1 MGSFPFGK
9 TIPTFD
15 PKSLQID
22 STSEISVVKRDART
36 KKSSKSDLITNSIEH
51 IQKDDPN
58 HFIFF
63 LSSKFDALKEL
74 SLNDELDDGNPIE
87 IRKVDIDKKIFPKK
101 HKHVKFSN
109 IKNSKE
115 RLNVEKTRKKFS
127 CENVIERKFCKIDN
141 LKEKSNFDHKSD
153 FNLHEDNSKSPKK
166 SKFHH
171 HKKYCKSVKNK
182 NLKKNLSLSTI
193 KSIKSDHGDDLN
205 DDKDGQKNV
214 KDSLDPIRAILK
226 EMGN

>member
-1 MGSFPFGK
+1 MGSLPFGK
-9 TIPTFD
+9 TKQSFD

-22 STSEISVVKRDART
+22 VASEISVIRRNERT
-36 KKSSKSDLITNSIEH
+36 KKSSKSDLISHSIEH
-51 IQKDDPN
+51 IQKDDPM
-58 HFIFF
+58 HFICF

-101 HKHVKFSN
+101 HKHVKFSS
-109 IKNSKE
+109 IKISKE
-115 RLNVEKTRKKFS
+115 NLNVEKTTKKFS
-127 CENVIERKFCKIDN
+127 CEDVVERKLCKIED
-141 LKEKSNFDHKSD
+141 LKEKSNFDHNSD
-153 FNLHEDNSKSPKK
+153 FILHENNFKSPKK

-171 HKKYCKSVKNK
+171 HKKYYKSIKNK
-182 NLKKNLSLSTI
+182 KLKKNISLSTI

-205 DDKDGQKNV
+205 DDKNEQKNV